1 MVLRMNYVRLTRW
14 ERFKAFFKKV
24 FWFWKGQYLEVQL
37 QDKTSPT
44 RTDAEHAVARVV
56 METDIA
62 PDCVSAMVFQ
72 GGCAIKVKHQDAWEM
87 FLHNSYNEAADKA
100 IEWLLLQGDEI
111 STRGVSKLTRQQRLD
126 FNAGR
131 KHKRKLDIARK
142 SNQHKPKS
150 RQRH

>member
-1 MVLRMNYVRLTRW
+1 MVQNMNRLTRW
-14 ERFKAFFKKV
+14 ERFKAFFKRITQ
-24 FWFWKGQYLEVQL
+24 FWKGQYLEVQL
-37 QDKTSPT
+37 QDTTSPT
-44 RTDAEHAVARVV
+44 RTDAEKAVTRVV
-56 METDIA
+56 METNIA

-87 FLHNSYNEAADKA
+87 FLHNSYSEAADKA

-131 KHKRKLDIARK
+131 KHKRKLDIERK
-142 SNQHKPKS
+142 SKRNKPNP

>member
-1 MVLRMNYVRLTRW
+1 MVYGMNRLTRW
-14 ERFKAFFKKV
+14 ERIKAFFKKI
-24 FWFWKGQYLEVQL
+24 FWFWKGQYIEVQL
-37 QDKTSPT
+37 QDTTSPT
-44 RTDAEHAVARVV
+44 RTEAERAVTRVV

-72 GGCAIKVKHQDAWEM
+72 GACAIKVKHQDAWEM

-111 STRGVSKLTRQQRLD
+111 STRGISKLTRQQRLD
-126 FNAGR
+126 FDGSR
-131 KHKRKLDIARK
+131 KQKRKLDIERK
-142 SNQHKPKS
+142 KNRNRPKP

>member
-1 MVLRMNYVRLTRW
+1 MNYVRRTRW
-14 ERFKAFFKKV
+14 ERFKAFLKNIFR
-24 FWFWKGQYLEVQL
+24 FWKGQYLEVQL
-37 QDKTSPT
+37 QDNTSPT
-44 RTDAEHAVARVV
+44 RTEAERAIDRVV

-62 PDCVSAMVFQ
+62 PDCVSALVFQ

-87 FLHNSYNEAADKA
+87 FLHNSYGEAADKA

-126 FNAGR
+126 FNASR
-131 KHKRKLDIARK
+131 KHKRKLDIERK
-142 SNQHKPKS
+142 KNRNRPKP